1 MRALTSILLTLAAPL
16 LLSQQVKKPRSE
28 WPENGLATFQLRV
41 RAIPTVRLKVNGTEL
56 LFGVDTGCQGVGV
69 LTPAGAALA
78 KVAPAF
84 SLPTMGNSGRSESTY
99 GLVETLEGAGVT
111 WRDFH
116 MTIMPLDGMNIHGLM
131 GADLLFERPFY
142 MDLTNKVMTLGKV
155 PDTSSAHEVACYS
168 RGGHCGVNITVDGAK
183 IPMIIDSGASKSYLC
198 SLRFKGKT
206 TFLGHLPVATVR
218 GTSLS
223 RVEVCQI
230 ADLRIGNAPLTG
242 VEFLRD
248 KEHNLLGNDFFRSHP
263 VAVDMPSRRMWL
275 FESQGKAPVTEPKPA
290 EPAR

>member
-1 MRALTSILLTLAAPL
+1 MRALTAILLTLVAPL
-16 LLSQQVKKPRSE
+16 LLAQEVKKPKSE
-28 WPENGLATFQLRV
+28 WPAGGLATFQLRV

-78 KVAPAF
+78 KVSPAF
-84 SLPTMGNSGRSESTY
+84 SLPTMGNSGRNESVY
-99 GLVETLEGAGVT
+99 GLVETLEGGGVT

-142 MDLTNKVMTLGKV
+142 MDLTNKVMTLGKI
-155 PDTSSAHEVACYS
+155 PDTSAAHEVPCYS
-168 RGGHCGVNITVDGAK
+168 RGGHCGVNIVVDGAK

-206 TFLGHLPVATVR
+206 KFLGHLPVATVR

-223 RVEVCQI
+223 RVEVCEI
-230 ADLRIGNAPLTG
+230 KDLRIGNAPLSG

-248 KEHNLLGNDFFRSHP
+248 KEHNLLGNDFFPSHP
-263 VAVDMPSRRMWL
+263 GPGDMPSRRMWL
-275 FESQGKAPVTEPKPA
+275 VEPQGKAPPVEPKPA